1 MKPKYALE
9 DLIFET
15 EARGAETGVNE
26 DMDVYAQLQQKDKD
40 LILAAELGKALLEK
54 NEELTKQLKEL
65 TEESSKKIEVSDTF
79 DYFRFRLIF
88 QADF

>member
-15 EARGAETGVNE
+15 EAREAENGVNNE
-26 DMDVYAQLQQKDKD
+26 DMDVYAQLQQKEKD

-54 NEELTKQLKEL
+54 NEELTKQFKEL
-65 TEESSKKIEVSDTF
+65 TEESNRKIEVSCSERTF
-79 DYFRFRLIF
+79 FISKCQDP
-88 QADF
+88 